1 LVKIATSSAKGSS
14 VESTEII
21 GIKALKPLTDF
32 CRRARV
38 MPDLLDIQRKRQ
50 AFRSRI

>member
-1 LVKIATSSAKGSS
+1 LVKIATSSAKSVS

-21 GIKALKPLTDF
+21 EIKALKLLTDF

-38 MPDLLDIQRKRQ
+38 MPDLLDIQRTRQ
-50 AFRSRI
+50 SFRSRV